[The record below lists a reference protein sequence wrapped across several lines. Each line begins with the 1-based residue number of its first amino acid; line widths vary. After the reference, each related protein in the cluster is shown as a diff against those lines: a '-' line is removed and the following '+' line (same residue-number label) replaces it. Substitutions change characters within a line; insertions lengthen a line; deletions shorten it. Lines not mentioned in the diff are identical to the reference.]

1 MLSLYTRTYFG
12 WFEHVAIRASQPAE
26 QGPYL
31 ASLTSLMRMDVTNIH
46 AGRVLDRAAYPFH
59 VSQSKCVHPRRARVL
74 IRVLR
79 IPILDRNAP
88 RQRLTESIDDL
99 RE

>member
-59 VSQSKCVHPRRARVL
+59 VSQSKCV
-74 IRVLR
+74 R
-79 IPILDRNAP
+79 IFRNPIPDRNASRSQIQTTP
-88 RQRLTESIDDL
+88 D
-99 RE
+99 